1 MEASDEAPGA
11 ADLGNTKRGAVQILS
26 HHARHTLSPR
36 LVSLATAVP
45 QYRMSQSDIVG
56 MTSAAFDR
64 ENSEIDRMIP
74 VFGNAGIE
82 TRHFCMP
89 GEWYLAPHG
98 WVERSRLYVEHSV
111 DLLAEVARKCLDD
124 ADCTVEDVDAIVTV
138 STTGIC
144 TPSLDALVMERLG
157 MRRDTHRLPLF
168 GLGCAGGVIGLSR
181 AAEMAQARPGRRV
194 LLLVVELCS
203 LTFRFGDNS
212 KSNIVAAALFG
223 DGAAGLLINGA
234 GDGPILGDGGEHTWP
249 NSLDVMGWQVEED
262 GLGVLFS
269 RDIPLLVRR
278 EFRPVVDA
286 FLACRQL
293 RWQDL
298 AGFICHPGG
307 AKVMDALEEA
317 LGGASATMKT
327 AREVLR
333 DFGNMS
339 AVTVLFVLQRLLGNC
354 KPGRYLMSALGPG
367 FTAGFQL
374 MHVT

>member
-1 MEASDEAPGA
+1 M
-11 ADLGNTKRGAVQILS
+11 
-26 HHARHTLSPR
+26 
-36 LVSLATAVP
+36 
-45 QYRMSQSDIVG
+45 QSDIVA
-56 MTSAAFDR
+56 MTAQAFDR
-64 ENSEIDRMIP
+64 ERSEIERMLP
-74 VFGNAGIE
+74 VFGNAGID

-89 GEWYLAPHG
+89 GDWYLESHG
-98 WVERSRLYVEHSV
+98 WAERSRLYVQHSV
-111 DLLAEVARKCLDD
+111 NLLAEVARKCLDE
-124 ADCTVEDVDAIVTV
+124 AGCKVEDVDAIVTV

-144 TPSLDALVMERLG
+144 TPSLDALVMERLN

-181 AAEMAQARPGRRV
+181 AAEMAAVRPGRRV

-203 LTFRFGDNS
+203 LTFRFGDQS

-223 DGAAGLLINGA
+223 DGAAGMLINGA
-234 GDGPILGDGGEHTWP
+234 GDGPIIGDSGEHTWP
-249 NSLDVMGWQVEED
+249 DSLDVMGWQVEED

-269 RDIPLLVRR
+269 RDIPFLVRR
-278 EFRPVVDA
+278 EFRPAVDA

-317 LGGASATMKT
+317 LGGASATMRT
-327 AREVLR
+327 ARDVLR

-339 AVTVLFVLQRLLGNC
+339 AVTVLFVLKRLLGNC
-354 KPGRYLMSALGPG
+354 RPGRYLMSALGPG

>member
-1 MEASDEAPGA
+1 LTQYVHRTA
-11 ADLGNTKRGAVQILS
+11 
-26 HHARHTLSPR
+26 SPR

-45 QYRMSQSDIVG
+45 PHRVSQDDIVG
-56 MTSAAFDR
+56 MSTLAFDR
-64 ENSEIDRMIP
+64 ESSDIERLMP

-82 TRHFCMP
+82 TRYFCMP
-89 GEWYLAPHG
+89 GEWYLERHG
-98 WVERSRLYVEHSV
+98 WAERSRLYVEHAV
-111 DLLAEVARKCLDD
+111 ALLAEVALKCLAD
-124 ADCTVEDVDAIVTV
+124 AGCGIEDVDAIVTV

-144 TPSLDALVMERLG
+144 TPSLDALLMERLG

-181 AAEMAQARPGRRV
+181 AAEMAAVRPGRRV

-223 DGAAGLLINGA
+223 DGAAGMLINGA
-234 GDGPILGDGGEHTWP
+234 GDGPILGDSGEHTWRD
-249 NSLDVMGWQVEED
+249 SLDVMGWQVEED

-269 RDIPLLVRR
+269 RDIPALVRR
-278 EFRPVVDA
+278 EWRPVVDA
-286 FLACRQL
+286 FLSCRQL

-307 AKVMDALEEA
+307 AKVMDALEDA
-317 LGGASATMKT
+317 LGGASATMRT

-339 AVTVLFVLQRLLGNC
+339 AVTVLFVLERTLRSC

-374 MHVT
+374 MQVT

>member
-1 MEASDEAPGA
+1 MTHYVHRIA
-11 ADLGNTKRGAVQILS
+11 A
-26 HHARHTLSPR
+26 PR
-36 LVSLATAVP
+36 LRSLATAVP
-45 QYRMSQSDIVG
+45 RHRVSQSDIVG
-56 MTSAAFDR
+56 MSTLAFDR
-64 ENSEIDRMIP
+64 GQSEIERMLP
-74 VFGNAGIE
+74 SFGNAGIDS
-82 TRHFCMP
+82 RYLCMP
-89 GEWYLAPHG
+89 GEWYLQPHG

-111 DLLAEVARKCLDD
+111 ALLEEVARKCLDD
-124 ADCTVEDVDAIVTV
+124 AGCAIEDVDAIVTV

-144 TPSLDALVMERLG
+144 TPSLDALLIERLG
-157 MRRDTHRLPLF
+157 LRRDTHRMPLF

-181 AAEMAQARPGRRV
+181 AAEMAAVQPGRRV

-212 KSNIVAAALFG
+212 KSNIIAAALFG
-223 DGAAGLLINGA
+223 DGAAGMLINGA
-234 GDGPILGDGGEHTWP
+234 GDGPVLGDSGEHTWRD
-249 NSLDVMGWQVEED
+249 SLDVMGWRIEED

-269 RDIPLLVRR
+269 RDIPFLVRR
-278 EFRPVVDA
+278 ELRPVVDN
-286 FLACRQL
+286 FLARRQL

-317 LGGASATMKT
+317 LGGASATMRT
-327 AREVLR
+327 ARDVLR

-339 AVTVLFVLQRLLGNC
+339 AATVLFVLERTLRSRN
-354 KPGRYLMSALGPG
+354 PGRYMMSALGPG

>member
-1 MEASDEAPGA
+1 
-11 ADLGNTKRGAVQILS
+11 LTQYVYRTV
-26 HHARHTLSPR
+26 SPR
-36 LVSLATAVP
+36 LRSLATAVP
-45 QYRMSQSDIVG
+45 PHRVTQNEIVG
-56 MTSAAFDR
+56 MSALAFDR
-64 ENSEIDRMIP
+64 GRSEIDRMMP
-74 VFGNAGIE
+74 VFGHAGIE

-89 GEWYLAPHG
+89 GEWYLEPHG
-98 WVERSRLYVEHSV
+98 WAERSRLYVEHAV
-111 DLLAEVARKCLDD
+111 DLLAEVARKCVAD
-124 ADCTVEDVDAIVTV
+124 ADCSIEDVDAIVTV

-144 TPSLDALVMERLG
+144 TPSLDALLIERLG

-181 AAEMAQARPGRRV
+181 AAEMAAVRPGRRV

-234 GDGPILGDGGEHTWP
+234 GDGPILGDSGEHTWP
-249 NSLDVMGWQVEED
+249 DSLDVMGWQVEED

-278 EFRPVVDA
+278 ELRPVVDD
-286 FLACRQL
+286 F
-293 RWQDL
+293 L
-298 AGFICHPGG
+298 AGFVCHPGG
-307 AKVMDALEEA
+307 AKVMDALEDA
-317 LGGASATMKT
+317 LGGASATMRT
-327 AREVLR
+327 ARDVLR

-339 AVTVLFVLQRLLGNC
+339 AVTVLFVLERMLRNC
-354 KPGRYLMSALGPG
+354 RPGRYLMSALGPG

-374 MHVT
+374 MQVT

>member
-1 MEASDEAPGA
+1 
-11 ADLGNTKRGAVQILS
+11 LTQYVRQTV
-26 HHARHTLSPR
+26 SPR
-36 LVSLATAVP
+36 LCSLATAVP
-45 QYRMSQSDIVG
+45 QHRISQDDIIGMS
-56 MTSAAFDR
+56 TLAFDR
-64 ENSEIDRMIP
+64 TRSEIDRLAP
-74 VFGNAGIE
+74 VFGNAGID
-82 TRHFCMP
+82 TRYFCMP
-89 GEWYLAPHG
+89 AEWYLERHG
-98 WVERSRLYVEHSV
+98 WAERSRLYVEHSV
-111 DLLAEVARKCLDD
+111 DLLEEVARKCLDD
-124 ADCTVEDVDAIVTV
+124 ADCEIEDVDAIVTV
-138 STTGIC
+138 STTGIA
-144 TPSLDALVMERLG
+144 TPSLDALLIERLA

-181 AAEMAQARPGRRV
+181 AAEMAAVRPGRRV

-223 DGAAGLLINGA
+223 DGAAGMLINGA
-234 GDGPILGDGGEHTWP
+234 GDGPILGDSGEHTWP
-249 NSLDVMGWQVEED
+249 DSLDVMGWQVEED

-269 RDIPLLVRR
+269 RDIPALVRR
-278 EFRPVVDA
+278 EWRPVVDA

-317 LGGASATMKT
+317 LGGASATMRT

-339 AVTVLFVLQRLLGNC
+339 AVTVLFVLERMLRNC

-374 MHVT
+374 MHMT